1 MSEQERYLEAFKT
14 YYSLKHDY
22 EKKLIKMKRKIYNDP
37 SLSDR
42 EKREELAKLEPKCIN
57 CKNVGG
63 TIFTQEGKSLK
74 ATCGNT
80 KSPCQ
85 LNIDITRG
93 DYIDAFE
100 IRSTVE
106 STVDEKKA
114 EIILTKLNLLFSY
127 ESEEETAEK
136 FEELLNDYKD
146 SDQLLQSVNSA
157 IDDVTDNPD
166 KQQALSES
174 KVALYDLISNVQER
188 IKQYKKSQ
196 ENSLI
201 KQVVEDTTN
210 EIIPMASKIRKL
222 TYNVN
227 SVTYDSDD
235 DTYHLNQIPYRSSDI
250 ELDLADQPVVTS
262 FVVGVKKRPRKP
274 KKLEIASDI
283 SAIAEDTS
291 NPEEL

>member
-22 EKKLIKMKRKIYNDP
+22 EKKVIKMKRKIYNDQ

-63 TIFTQEGKSLK
+63 TIFTQEGKNLK

-80 KSPCQ
+80 KTPCQ

-93 DYIDAFE
+93 DHIDAFE

-114 EIILTKLNLLFSY
+114 EIILTKLNLLFNY
-127 ESEEETAEK
+127 ESEEDTAEK

-146 SDQLLQSVNSA
+146 SDQLLQTINAA

-166 KQQALSES
+166 KQETLSES
-174 KVALYDLISNVQER
+174 KVALYDLVSNVQER
-188 IKQYKKSQ
+188 IKQYKKNQ
-196 ENSLI
+196 DGALI

-210 EIIPMASKIRKL
+210 EIVPMASKIRQL

-235 DTYHLNQIPYRSSDI
+235 DTYHLNQTPYRSSDI

-274 KKLEIASDI
+274 KKLEIAPDI
-283 SAIAEDTS
+283 SATAADIS
-291 NPEEL
+291 NP